1 MAGNWVN
8 AVDTGA
14 DRVRRFSRF
23 WTREIGLLHEGL
35 LDMPHSLT
43 EARVIYELGQ
53 VPETTATA
61 LVQVLDLDP
70 GHLSRVL
77 AGLAASGLV
86 ARRRSPDDGR
96 RQLLSLTR
104 AGTAAFEELDRRS
117 TDQSSLLLEQLP
129 PDTRAACSTAMSTIE
144 EVLGPRIAPARARA
158 AIAAPGRVRL
168 GRRAHGALYAREYG
182 FDASF
187 EALVAQIVAEFA
199 QHSIRLASEPGSPPS
214 TASPSAR
221 SSAST
226 PATASRNCAC

>member
-1 MAGNWVN
+1 MN

-23 WTREIGLLHEGL
+23 WTREIGLLQEGL

-53 VPETTATA
+53 VPETTATELA
-61 LVQVLDLDP
+61 QVLDLDP

-77 AGLAASGLV
+77 SGLAASGLV
-86 ARRRSPDDGR
+86 ARKRSPDDGR

-104 AGTAAFEELDRRS
+104 ARDGRVQGARPPLDRPVLAAARAADAGRPEPPARPPCRRSRRCSARGRSRAGSSCDRRS
-117 TDQSSLLLEQLP
+117 RASTAGSSRATAP
-129 PDTRAACSTAMSTIE
+129 STRASTASTRASRRSSRRSSPSSPSTTI
-144 EVLGPRIAPARARA
+144 PR
-158 AIAAPGRVRL
+158 
-168 GRRAHGALYAREYG
+168 
-182 FDASF
+182 
-187 EALVAQIVAEFA
+187 
-199 QHSIRLASEPGSPPS
+199 ASEPGSPPS

-226 PATASRNCAC
+226 PATASRNSAS

>member
-23 WTREIGLLHEGL
+23 WTREIGLLQEGL

-53 VPETTATA
+53 VPEATATE

-77 AGLAASGLV
+77 SGLSASGLV
-86 ARRRSPDDGR
+86 ARKRAPDDGR

-104 AGTAAFEELDRRS
+104 AGMAAFKELDRRS
-117 TDQSSLLLEQLP
+117 TEQSSLLLEQLTLN
-129 PDTRAACSTAMSTIE
+129 DQS
-144 EVLGPRIAPARARA
+144 
-158 AIAAPGRVRL
+158 
-168 GRRAHGALYAREYG
+168 
-182 FDASF
+182 
-187 EALVAQIVAEFA
+187 
-199 QHSIRLASEPGSPPS
+199 
-214 TASPSAR
+214 
-221 SSAST
+221 
-226 PATASRNCAC
+226 